1 MPLQPSTTP
10 SHVLTVS
17 QQNYGLT
24 VEENN
29 WDLALAYAAVSVT
42 PNSVTSSTTS
52 NGTANL
58 SISNVT
64 TATATVSGTLT
75 ANHIHGN
82 LAGAVYA
89 HVRAGETLAKGDPV
103 YVSGFHGSGSTLI
116 AEVSKADASNAAKMP
131 AVGIMDA
138 IVTQHQ
144 NGHMVVLGTITEFNT
159 AAYAINAEL
168 YVGVGGGMV
177 ATPPSDRAQPIARVE
192 RSNTNNGAIIVTIGD
207 LSATNATNNT
217 LVRRDATGTAKFSG
231 LAIPSFTSGNVVT
244 VTTAGAFANTS
255 RSGIDSRSSFPNT
268 DVTNATSLA
277 IADRIVKRDGIGDI
291 AVSGL
296 IANTIS
302 VGDIDASGYVMAGGF
317 ESPAITLTDSVYLDA
332 LTYVFG
338 AGADQALKDALGI
351 TFSNITDSESG
362 TAYLNLSTLAL
373 SEPIVSGLQPKL
385 VFTANPTA
393 VGDGQQILWQWYDG
407 TTTTTTASISS
418 EATGSTT
425 DKLIFQTTAGGALG
439 TSLDLTNTLATF
451 SGVVSSFGSTY
462 QTGSTFTYNGS
473 SAATHRTALG
483 LDTLFNGK
491 ANLAGGNTFTG
502 AQSINGTVTTS
513 DKVSI
518 DSTSAV
524 TNPKLLITAST
535 ASGSDD
541 NSPLVIKGSGI
552 NRTCSINL
560 RTTGGSGELYNAWV
574 AGRSG
579 GGISINNMLSVTN
592 GTGGPLSGSTTF
604 IVLSTGNVGVGTT
617 TPTSS
622 FSRTL
627 QITGDG
633 SSAISLSNTAATKKY
648 SFGLTSTNSLGF
660 YDETASAYRL
670 SILTTGEVGI
680 GTTTPS
686 TKAALD
692 ITSTTKGFLPPRMAT
707 TQRDVITSVPAGL
720 VIYNTTTNNLNTYNG
735 SAWVELVDSADLG
748 TGIPTFL
755 ADPSSENLANALG
768 DTIGTGPFIL
778 QDAATLTGPNLED
791 PIISGSAAFTSTTR
805 PTSAGTGTPLSSS
818 ILSYSDFTNYIQQ
831 RVNTAI
837 LIPTFATSR
846 TSSGGSLVQSRGY
859 SELTLLVTNSA
870 AINLQFDSCVLLQ
883 TTSASLS
890 FDKRMIFCINIFEE
904 SLATNNQ
911 LFIQLG
917 RNNFPATFSQLSE
930 KGIGFGMSGS
940 SLTPFVHNGSVL
952 TSGSAVTKGTYSKII
967 MDFIP
972 ASGLYLYG
980 LNNSTMA
987 IDLLS
992 SVTTNLPSGLENRAK
1007 GGLEIMHFNNGT
1019 GAAGKVTFSN
1029 PQFSFL

>member
-29 WDLALAYAAVSVT
+29 WDLTLAYAAVSVM

-82 LAGAVYA
+82 LAGVVYT
-89 HVRAGETLAKGDPV
+89 HIRAGEALDKGDPV
-103 YVSGFHGSGSTLI
+103 YVSGYNNGTNEPI
-116 AEVSKADASNAAKMP
+116 VSKADASNAAKMP

-138 IVTQHQ
+138 AVA
-144 NGHMVVLGTITEFNT
+144 NNGSGHMVIVGTITNFDT
-159 AAYAINAEL
+159 ADYAVNSEL
-168 YVGVGGGMV
+168 YVKAGGGLT
-177 ATPPSDRAQPIARVE
+177 ATAPSDRAQPVARVE
-192 RSNTNNGAIIVTIGD
+192 RSNTNNGAIIVTIED

-217 LVRRDATGTAKFSG
+217 LVRRDGTGAAKFSG

-277 IADRIVKRDGIGDI
+277 IANRIVKRDGIGDI

-302 VGDIDASGYVMAGGF
+302 VGDIDASGYVSVGGF

-332 LTYVFG
+332 LTYIFG
-338 AGADQALKDALGI
+338 TGADQAFKDALGI

-439 TSLDLTNTLATF
+439 TSLDLTNALATF

-491 ANLAGGNTFTG
+491 ANLTGGNTFTG

-535 ASGSDD
+535 PSGTDD

-552 NRTCSINL
+552 NRTASINL
-560 RTTGGSGELYNAWV
+560 RTTGGSGELYGGWL

-579 GGISINNMLSVTN
+579 GGIHLNSSLLVSN
-592 GTGGPLSGSTTF
+592 GASGPLTGTVTF
-604 IVLSTGNVGVGTT
+604 AVLSNGNVGVGVAA
-617 TPTSS
+617 PNAAAK
-622 FSRTL
+622 L
-627 QITGDG
+627 QID
-633 SSAISLSNTAATKKY
+633 
-648 SFGLTSTNSLGF
+648 
-660 YDETASAYRL
+660 
-670 SILTTGEVGI
+670 
-680 GTTTPS
+680 
-686 TKAALD
+686 
-692 ITSTTKGFLPPRMAT
+692 STTQGFLPPRMT
-707 TQRDVITSVPAGL
+707 TTNRNAIASVPAGL
-720 VIYNTTTNNLNTYNG
+720 MIYNTSTNKLNFYNG
-735 SAWVELVDSADLG
+735 TAWEAV
-748 TGIPTFL
+748 
-755 ADPSSENLANALG
+755 
-768 DTIGTGPFIL
+768 
-778 QDAATLTGPNLED
+778 
-791 PIISGSAAFTSTTR
+791 
-805 PTSAGTGTPLSSS
+805 TSA
-818 ILSYSDFTNYIQQ
+818 
-831 RVNTAI
+831 
-837 LIPTFATSR
+837 
-846 TSSGGSLVQSRGY
+846 
-859 SELTLLVTNSA
+859 
-870 AINLQFDSCVLLQ
+870 
-883 TTSASLS
+883 
-890 FDKRMIFCINIFEE
+890 
-904 SLATNNQ
+904 
-911 LFIQLG
+911 
-917 RNNFPATFSQLSE
+917 
-930 KGIGFGMSGS
+930 
-940 SLTPFVHNGSVL
+940 
-952 TSGSAVTKGTYSKII
+952 
-967 MDFIP
+967 
-972 ASGLYLYG
+972 
-980 LNNSTMA
+980 
-987 IDLLS
+987 
-992 SVTTNLPSGLENRAK
+992 
-1007 GGLEIMHFNNGT
+1007 
-1019 GAAGKVTFSN
+1019 
-1029 PQFSFL
+1029 